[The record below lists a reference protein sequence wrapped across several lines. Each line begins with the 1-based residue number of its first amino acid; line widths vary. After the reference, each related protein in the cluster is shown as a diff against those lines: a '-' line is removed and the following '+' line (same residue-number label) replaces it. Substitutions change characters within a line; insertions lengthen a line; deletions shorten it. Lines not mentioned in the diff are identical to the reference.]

1 VSGID
6 GTSRNNK
13 RPRGVADAFQVRKD
27 IVEFHRDDSSNIF
40 TNDPSGLGFPN
51 NSQHFRPDRTVIC
64 LAESLPGDTER
75 LARKSTCE
83 QVNPGVVG
91 SVEGEDVGMD
101 ARHSACRL
109 RLAFV
114 PRVSDTACVS
124 VLSVLSFALGV
135 GQKRSEPFFEDLLCI
150 WFSFAKAD
158 CFVSAGLRGYR
169 KTSDA

>member
-13 RPRGVADAFQVRKD
+13 RPRGVAEAFQVRKD
-27 IVEFHRDDSSNIF
+27 IVELHRDDSSNVL

-51 NSQHFRPDRTVIC
+51 NSQHFRPDRSVIC

-83 QVNPGVVG
+83 QIDSGVVG
-91 SVEGEDVGMD
+91 SVEAEDVGMESWI
-101 ARHSACRL
+101 ARVRL
-109 RLAFV
+109 WKSPLF
-114 PRVSDTACVS
+114 RVT
-124 VLSVLSFALGV
+124 LFASSLVGV
-135 GQKRSEPFFEDLLCI
+135 GQNRAEPFFDDLLCI

-158 CFVSAGLRGYR
+158 GLISAGLRGYR
-169 KTSDA
+169 KTSN